1 MIHPIGISF
10 QTKRKKKTPF
20 PLHLHYNNMVEMPR
34 LLVLGLFV
42 CESFPRPAQ
51 HVMIGQSQSMSFCH
65 VQMSFFFSFFLFFY
79 GGRHLR
85 GKLSKFV
92 TDHVLCYPH
101 IGVDLAIVDLEDEAD
116 KVGQDGGTAGLRLDR
131 RCALAQLWS
140 HDWKAARIVRA
151 SGSSM

>member
-10 QTKRKKKTPF
+10 QTKRKKKTPS

-65 VQMSFFFSFFLFFY
+65 VQMFFFFSFFSF
-79 GGRHLR
+79 
-85 GKLSKFV
+85 
-92 TDHVLCYPH
+92 
-101 IGVDLAIVDLEDEAD
+101 
-116 KVGQDGGTAGLRLDR
+116 TAGATYGENSPSL
-131 RCALAQLWS
+131 
-140 HDWKAARIVRA
+140 
-151 SGSSM
+151 